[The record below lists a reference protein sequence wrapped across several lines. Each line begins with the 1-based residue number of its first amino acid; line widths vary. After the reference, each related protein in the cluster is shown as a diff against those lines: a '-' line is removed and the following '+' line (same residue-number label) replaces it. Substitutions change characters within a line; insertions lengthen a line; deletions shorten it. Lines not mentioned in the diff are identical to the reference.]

1 MDAQGPKRDLGAA
14 KKAYLAGDVEAAARA
29 HSTQVAHEDHAP
41 ESGKYI
47 KSIVYG
53 GLDGIITTFSVVASV
68 AGAQLSTSVV
78 LILGFANL
86 FADALSMGVG
96 DAISSK
102 AENELNRSERAREK
116 WECDNFIEGE
126 RREMV
131 ELYHQKGL
139 SLEDA
144 ETVVSILSK
153 DTEFFVDI
161 MMVEE
166 LNLMPLDESES
177 PVKNGMVTFASF
189 VVFGLIPLVAYLVTA
204 ETSKVAKGSDTVFI
218 VACVLT
224 ALTLFALGAV
234 KAKIVRQKWWLGGLH
249 MLLVG
254 IVTAAV
260 SFLIG
265 LTIAEII
272 GEDAAGAA

>member
-1 MDAQGPKRDLGAA
+1 MTNAGPSRDLSAA
-14 KKAYLAGDVEAAARA
+14 KKAYQAGDIEAAAKA
-29 HSTQVAHEDHAP
+29 HSVQVAHEDHTQ

-102 AENELNRSERAREK
+102 AEMELNRSERAREK
-116 WECDNFIEGE
+116 WECENFLEGE

-144 ETVVSILSK
+144 ETVVAILSK

-166 LNLMPLDESES
+166 LNLMPLDEDES
-177 PVKNGMVTFASF
+177 PIKNGMVTFASF
-189 VVFGLIPLVAYLVTA
+189 VVFGLIPLLAYIATANVT
-204 ETSKVAKGSDTVFI
+204 EKTSGSDTVFI
-218 VACVLT
+218 IACVLT

-234 KAKIVRQKWWLGGLH
+234 KAKIVRQKWWLGGGN

-254 IVTAAV
+254 IVTATV

-265 LTIAEII
+265 LIISEII
-272 GEDAAGAA
+272 GDEDAVA